1 MRFPR
6 RKTPRTH
13 RPLRRET
20 PPRCGGFRLSIERP
34 LATRPASLPLR
45 RGSLRSPLARLAN
58 REDWLAM
65 SGARAAPPAAPPF
78 DSLRSLRAFDSAG
91 ASPRGVEWRRAGSN
105 RQPLA
110 CKASALPIELRPR
123 TDSRWPIFDP
133 SAGTRRTKGNWLA
146 GASRPGAPLRA
157 RKIAAAPAV
166 PGTGLRP
173 QDGPR
178 RGSRRPRGTKTG
190 PGWNRTNDLALIR
203 GAL

>member
-123 TDSRWPIFDP
+123 ISIADFGLRISESP
-133 SAGTRRTKGNWLA
+133 
-146 GASRPGAPLRA
+146 RP
-157 RKIAAAPAV
+157 AAAGRWHCNSKSEIRNPKS
-166 PGTGLRP
+166 G
-173 QDGPR
+173 
-178 RGSRRPRGTKTG
+178 TG